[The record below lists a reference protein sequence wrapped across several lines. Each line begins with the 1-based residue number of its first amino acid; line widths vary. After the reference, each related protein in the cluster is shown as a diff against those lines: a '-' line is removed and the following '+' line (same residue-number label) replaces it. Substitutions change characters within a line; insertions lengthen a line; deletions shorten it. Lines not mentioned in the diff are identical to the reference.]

1 MTELEDW
8 DDEDEMGLA
17 SAFVLAL
24 MVGATATAVIGA
36 AIAWN
41 VASYATEAVRKVRR
55 LSHG

>member
-41 VASYATEAVRKVRR
+41 VRCVGITADN
-55 LSHG
+55 